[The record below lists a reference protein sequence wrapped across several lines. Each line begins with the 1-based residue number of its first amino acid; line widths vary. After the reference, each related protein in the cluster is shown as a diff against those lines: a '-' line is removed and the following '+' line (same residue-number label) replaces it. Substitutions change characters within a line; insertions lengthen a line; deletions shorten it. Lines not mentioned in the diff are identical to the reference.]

1 MNPLREAA
9 YHGTMA
15 RWEPSVWAFVGVAL
29 IWGCG
34 AAVLADLADWSP
46 LAAPASTVVLLG
58 AFGWVRRDRDS
69 IEVIAPALVIAYL
82 AYVGLAMWRLS
93 QPNLLLAEQGTPWP
107 IGYLPDR
114 PLTDYW
120 PVALIGGIPIALIL
134 TVFVAVPASML
145 PLRRS
150 LDAAGAEVDA
160 RFAAFFKEWNALHM
174 SAHPVALAQHAGATT
189 VGESGAR
196 SRTRSR
202 FARRRRFQPIEQRR
216 KR

>member
-1 MNPLREAA
+1 
-9 YHGTMA
+9 MA
-15 RWEPSVWAFVGVAL
+15 RWEPSVWVFVGVAL

-34 AAVLADLADWSP
+34 AAVLADLAGWSP

-58 AFGWVRRDRDS
+58 AFGWMRRERDS

-82 AYVGLAMWRLS
+82 AYAGLAMWRLS
-93 QPNLLLAEQGTPWP
+93 QPNMLLSEQATPWP

-134 TVFVAVPASML
+134 TIFVAVPASML

-150 LDAAGAEVDA
+150 LDAASAEVDA

-174 SAHPVALAQHAGATT
+174 SVGLAGNALREGAGSPAAGA
-189 VGESGAR
+189 GGAR

-202 FARRRRFQPIEQRR
+202 LARRRRFQPVEQRR